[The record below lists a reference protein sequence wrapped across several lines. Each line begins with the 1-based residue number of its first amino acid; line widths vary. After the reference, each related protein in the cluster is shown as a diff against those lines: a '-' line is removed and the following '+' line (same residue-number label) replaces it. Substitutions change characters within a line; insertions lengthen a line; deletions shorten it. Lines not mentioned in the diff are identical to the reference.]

1 MNPLLII
8 QRSTVNSPRRAVRRA
23 PARVL
28 RWCLVLLVALAAPL
42 GTRAADGPGT
52 NSTSLAISNLVIFAT
67 NGGFFSAA
75 TAVFRGS
82 VQVLETQ
89 MYLECEL
96 LTILFDTNR
105 AARPNLT
112 GAGDNPGAGGFTDVD
127 ARIDTIVAETN
138 LLMMFRDVTLLG
150 DRAVYTKS
158 NDVVV
163 VTGPLVI
170 IQRSE
175 SLMYGTNFVFNLR
188 TGEGY
193 PIGPNLMEVK
203 LSSAAGGGTNTGP
216 NLRLD
221 GRRGPSGPNNHKR
234 GETGPPAKT
243 P

>member
-1 MNPLLII
+1 MIRALL
-8 QRSTVNSPRRAVRRA
+8 S
-23 PARVL
+23 
-28 RWCLVLLVALAAPL
+28 LLLTLAALA
-42 GTRAADGPGT
+42 GTRAADPPAAGT
-52 NSTSLAISNLVIFAT
+52 NSTSLAVSNLVIFAT

-96 LTILFDTNR
+96 LTIFFDTNR

-138 LLMMFRDVTLLG
+138 LLMMFRDITLLG

-221 GRRGPSGPNNHKR
+221 GRRAPPGPNKGKR